1 VFIVANANLNTLL
14 NFRFQRLFAAGK
26 GAQGQG
32 SLRTGKSGA
41 DVTLHVPV
49 GTVRS
54 RLNRGRR
61 LLGARL
67 GARGHVGRAASV
79 PQVERCIV

>member
-1 VFIVANANLNTLL
+1 V
-14 NFRFQRLFAAGK
+14 
-26 GAQGQG
+26 QG
-32 SLRTGKSGA
+32 LAYAETARI
-41 DVTLHVPV
+41 LHVPV